1 MVKFKLK
8 RDAWTIYASRNSLSP
23 VMETRHLLEVEF
35 SIKTLSSQVLLET
48 IWRFSIYLFVNSV
61 IKVLYQEN

>member
-35 SIKTLSSQVLLET
+35 SIKKVSSQVFLKT
-48 IWRFSIYLFVNSV
+48 IWRFLIDLFVN
-61 IKVLYQEN
+61 